1 MTNLATTAYTVTGNQ
16 VPLTTVRSLH
26 TGLFARTLMLRSN
39 LTALTDRP
47 SWLTGLRTLGYS
59 SIGVGAAAY
68 RYQASAPAHSLY
80 ETDGDGNIWE
90 QVSGGP
96 MARGANGDGATDD
109 SAILDLFEDTDYQ
122 PAGPIDLEGR
132 TYEYDGTWDPAKRY
146 INGTV
151 IDDARTRHH
160 GNGLLT
166 QRAIASAANL
176 LLADAYDTLIVWT
189 ATATLTIR
197 EDATANLPIGCP
209 IPLMVET
216 GTGTVAVSGAATI
229 NGGSSS
235 VEIASGTNSAATLIK
250 RAANTWRI
258 TGALA

>member
-1 MTNLATTAYTVTGNQ
+1 MTNLASTAYTVTANEI
-16 VPLTTVRSLH
+16 PTATVRELQE
-26 TGLFARTLMLRSN
+26 GIWARTLMDRADLV
-39 LTALTDRP
+39 ALTDAP
-47 SWLTGLRTLGYS
+47 DWLDGIRTLGR
-59 SIGVGAAAY
+59 GQVGLGGALY
-68 RYQASAPAHSLY
+68 RRLASAPAHALY
-80 ETDGDGNIWE
+80 ETDQDGVIWA

-109 SAILDLFEDTDYQ
+109 SAILDLFEDADYQ

-132 TYEYDGTWDPAKRY
+132 TYEYDGTWDPARRY
-146 INGTV
+146 VNGTV
-151 IDDARTRHH
+151 IDDALTRHH

-176 LLADAYDTLIVWT
+176 LLADAYDTLIIWT

-197 EDATANLPIGCP
+197 EDATADLPIGCP

-250 RAANTWRI
+250 RAANTWAI